1 MGRFTRKIKKK
12 SKLIRNWGT
21 GRKSIGF
28 LALGPA
34 DWVGDLGV
42 SVVESFYKQFF
53 KIQQKSQIFIK
64 DLETFS
70 FLHQMKIRILTIVRG
85 FTYTFL

>member
-1 MGRFTRKIKKK
+1 M
-12 SKLIRNWGT
+12 
-21 GRKSIGF
+21 
-28 LALGPA
+28 GPA

-42 SVVESFYKQFF
+42 SVVESFYKQFC
-53 KIQQKSQIFIK
+53 KTQQKSQIFIK

-70 FLHQMKIRILTIVRG
+70 FLHQMKICILTIVRG